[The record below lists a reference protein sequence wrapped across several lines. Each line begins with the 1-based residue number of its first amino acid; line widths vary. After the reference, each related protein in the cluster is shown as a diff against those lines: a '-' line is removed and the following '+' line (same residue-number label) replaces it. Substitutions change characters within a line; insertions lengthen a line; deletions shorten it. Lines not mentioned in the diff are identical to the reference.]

1 MRILRNLR
9 DLPASLKGGAVAV
22 GNFDGVHKG
31 HRAVI
36 GEAGRIARGAGAP
49 WLVLTF
55 EPHPRSVFSPNT
67 APFRITPP
75 PIKEG
80 LIADLGV
87 DGLVELPF
95 DLEFSRQSAETFIET
110 VIVRGLGAQHVVSG
124 YDFVFGH
131 GRKGNCELLLHKGR
145 ELGFGFTSLAA
156 HGDEEGGAFSA
167 TRVRALLREGKPRE
181 AAEILGRDFEIEGEV
196 EGGAQRGRTIGFPTA
211 NVQLGGYIRPATG
224 VYAVRAAVAGAATA
238 DPATGGKE
246 RQRWHDGVANFG
258 SRPTFDGSGELLE
271 VHLFDFAGD
280 LYGKR
285 LRVALIEHLRP
296 EIKFDGIEALR
307 AQIAADAE
315 TARRILNKAAVLP
328 LNKQRA
334 LP

>member
-1 MRILRNLR
+1 MRILRNLE
-9 DLPASLKGGAVAV
+9 DLPAPLKGGAVAV

-75 PIKEG
+75 PVKAR
-80 LIADLGV
+80 LIAQLGV
-87 DGLVELPF
+87 DGLIELPF
-95 DLEFSRQSAETFIET
+95 DLEFSRQSAETFIEN

-167 TRVRALLREGKPRE
+167 TRVRTLLREGKPRE

-211 NVQLGGYIRPATG
+211 NVQLGPYIRPATG
-224 VYAVRAAVAGAATA
+224 VYAVRVVSVG
-238 DPATGGKE
+238 DE
-246 RQRWHDGVANFG
+246 RPRWHGGVANFG
-258 SRPTFDGSGELLE
+258 SRPTFDGNGELLE
-271 VHLFDFAGD
+271 VHLFDFDGD

-296 EIKFDGIEALR
+296 EIKFAGIDALR
-307 AQIAADAE
+307 TQIAADAE
-315 TARRILNKAAVLP
+315 TARRILKKAAVLP
-328 LNKQRA
+328 LTKQRA

>member
-9 DLPASLKGGAVAV
+9 DLPVPLKGGAVAV

-31 HRAVI
+31 HAAVI
-36 GEAGRIARGAGAP
+36 GEAGRIARSAGAP

-55 EPHPRSVFSPNT
+55 EPHPRSVFSPNV

-75 PIKEG
+75 PVKAR
-80 LIADLGV
+80 LIERLGV
-87 DGLVELPF
+87 DCMVELPF
-95 DLEFSRQSAETFIET
+95 DLDFSRQSAETFIEEI
-110 VIVRGLGAQHVVSG
+110 IVKGLDAHHVVSG

-145 ELGFGFTSLAA
+145 ELGFDFTSLAA
-156 HGDEEGGAFSA
+156 AGDEEGGAFSA
-167 TRVRALLREGKPRE
+167 TRVRAALREGKPGE

-196 EGGAQRGRTIGFPTA
+196 EGGAKRGRTIGFPTA
-211 NVQLGGYIRPATG
+211 NVQLGAYIRPATG
-224 VYAVRAAVAGAATA
+224 VYAVRAALADDAT
-238 DPATGGKE
+238 P
-246 RQRWHDGVANFG
+246 RWYDGVANFG
-258 SRPTFDGSGELLE
+258 SRPTFDGTGELLE
-271 VHLFDFAGD
+271 VHLFDFDGD

-285 LRVALIEHLRP
+285 LRVALVDYLRP

-307 AQIAADAE
+307 AQIAIDAE
-315 TARRILNKAAVLP
+315 TARRILKASAAVLP
-328 LNKQRA
+328 MNKQRA